1 MKPNDLS
8 SGGTGLHG
16 SWQLMP
22 LCRRARGVGGM
33 CMRDVQL
40 HIWKNLGGLWT
51 NLVNGISGCS
61 MIEEKVH
68 HLNILGSDGNV

>member
-1 MKPNDLS
+1 
-8 SGGTGLHG
+8 
-16 SWQLMP
+16 
-22 LCRRARGVGGM
+22 
-33 CMRDVQL
+33 MRDVQL